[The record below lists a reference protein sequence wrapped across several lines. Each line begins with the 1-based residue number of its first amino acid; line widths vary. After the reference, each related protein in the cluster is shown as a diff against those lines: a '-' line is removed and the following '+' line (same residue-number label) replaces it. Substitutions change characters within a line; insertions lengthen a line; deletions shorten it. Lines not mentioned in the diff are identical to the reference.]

1 MEEWL
6 KVFILGVVEGV
17 TEYLPISSTGHLIV
31 TSTMLELRESLKGT
45 FEIFI
50 QIGAVAAVLFYYRA
64 ELLSQARNAR
74 QNTNVQHLWLAIAL
88 AFVPAAAIGF
98 LFNDWIDEVLF
109 NPVNVALALIVGG
122 VMFIGIELYQRRR
135 SHSEESPTE
144 LEEAVQHI
152 TFKQAIL
159 IGCWQILALFP
170 GMSRSGMSILGGM
183 IAGLPRTVATQFSFY
198 LAIPTLGIAT
208 LYTLLKKLSSIGA
221 EDMFYLLLGAGVS
234 AVVSWLAIAWLLRF
248 IATHT
253 FIPFGVYRILI
264 GALILAMF
272 L

>member
-6 KVFILGVVEGV
+6 KVVILGVVEGV

-31 TSTMLELRESLKGT
+31 TSRMLELKESLKGT

-50 QIGAVAAVLFYYRA
+50 QIGAVVAVLFYYRT
-64 ELLSQARNAR
+64 ELLSQARSAR
-74 QNTNVQHLWLAIAL
+74 KDSNVQHLWLAIAL

-135 SHSEESPTE
+135 PQEETPTE

-152 TFKQAIL
+152 SFRQALL
-159 IGCWQILALFP
+159 IGCWQVLALFP

-208 LYTLLKKLSSIGA
+208 SYTLLKKFNTIGA
-221 EDMFYLLLGAGVS
+221 DDMFYLLLGAAVS

-253 FIPFGVYRILI
+253 FIAFGVYRILI
-264 GALILAMF
+264 GAVILALF